1 MEQTYAQALY
11 EAIAKGIEPAK
22 AIHALAAR
30 LKREGRSALIPR
42 VARAFE
48 RVAQRE
54 GARSRTVLY
63 VAREKDAAK
72 AQQAAAEYAKTQKHD
87 VRVDETLIGG
97 WRLEHEDRLVDVSYK
112 SYLLE
117 LFERVIA

>member
-1 MEQTYAQALY
+1 MEETYAQALY
-11 EAIAKGIEPAK
+11 RAIAQGTEPAK

-30 LKREGRSALIPR
+30 LKREGRSALLPR
-42 VARAFE
+42 LARAFA

-54 GARSRTVLY
+54 GARSRAVLY

-72 AQQAAAEYAKTQKHD
+72 AQEAAAKYAKTQKHD
-87 VRVDETLIGG
+87 VLVDETLIGG
-97 WRLEHEDRLVDVSYK
+97 WRLEQEDRLVDASYK

-117 LFERVIA
+117 LFERVTA